1 MYLPLGISLSCLF
14 VTVSGLFCF
23 DFFEN
28 FVILLAILV
37 PVKAAVDFAVV
48 WITLFEVVL
57 SVSVVDYLGWSI
69 PLKFLLIF
77 LPIFLPTFLAEDK
90 RSILF
95 YKYLMSWLNWIVHHF
110 LYFTTWLIT
119 KVIFILSSISS
130 GLEFWSVNHNSIYKN
145 SESKFF

>member
-77 LPIFLPTFLAEDK
+77 LPICLPTFLAEDK
-90 RSILF
+90 RSILLQIF
-95 YKYLMSWLNWIVHHF
+95 DVLVELNSASF
-110 LYFTTWLIT
+110 
-119 KVIFILSSISS
+119 FILYNLI
-130 GLEFWSVNHNSIYKN
+130 NN
-145 SESKFF
+145 